1 MAVEAVTA
9 HVPHA
14 LYVRFEERA
23 RQTQRSV
30 EEERIEALAEAVS
43 LDDDSLPSDVVA
55 ALQPLDTMS
64 DEALWQVAR
73 TSHLSPA
80 AAAHLEELN
89 HKRQREALTS
99 EERQIAEALRQQYE
113 RAMLVRA
120 EAMAKLKERGH
131 DISALLEPGTA

>member
-1 MAVEAVTA
+1 MTVESVTV

-14 LYVRFEERA
+14 LYARFEERA
-23 RQTQRSV
+23 RQTQRS
-30 EEERIEALAEAVS
+30 EEEELVEALAEAVS
-43 LDDDSLPSDVVA
+43 LDDDSLPSDVAA

-64 DEALWQVAR
+64 DEALWQLAR

-89 HKRQREALTS
+89 HKRHREGLTA
-99 EERQIAEALRQQYE
+99 EERQMAEALRQQYE
-113 RAMLVRA
+113 RTMLVRA

-131 DISALLEPGTA
+131 DISTLLEPGSA